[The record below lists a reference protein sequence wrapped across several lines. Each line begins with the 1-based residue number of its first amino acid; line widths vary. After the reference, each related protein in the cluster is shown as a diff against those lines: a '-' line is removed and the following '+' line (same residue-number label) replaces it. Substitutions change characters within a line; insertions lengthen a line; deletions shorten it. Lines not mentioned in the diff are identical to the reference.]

1 MILVGKRYWSGSDTR
16 REASLVGKRDSS
28 GSDARREVLF
38 VEKCRW
44 SSSHSS
50 HRNLST
56 ASSLLDRYATK
67 QGMHDRSRV
76 PIAVA
81 VALAGAVA
89 GEAFA
94 QVSTG
99 SWRKEPS
106 LITPRAA
113 HAVVATADAIYALA
127 GTGPDGQPVLNIERF
142 DGTAW
147 RQDGTL
153 PGEGLNAPA
162 AAAIGDSIYLIG
174 GFGTTT
180 NRPVT
185 NVHRFNTRTKQWTAA
200 APLPA
205 PRGGHAAIV
214 LNGRIH
220 VIGGGNS
227 ISTIDDHS
235 VFDPKLNTWSAR
247 AKLPRSMGS
256 PAAVNAGGRLMSI
269 GGRSGPSDFGDV
281 HVYDDATDTWTPGTP
296 IDARGTGGAA
306 VLSGAV
312 YYFGGEQQAKKAVLD
327 STLRL
332 DAGAKTWVA
341 DAAMP
346 TARSFARAVLF
357 RGRAYVV
364 GGSTLYGS
372 SHASPGSGTVE
383 SFGR

>member
-1 MILVGKRYWSGSDTR
+1 
-16 REASLVGKRDSS
+16 
-28 GSDARREVLF
+28 
-38 VEKCRW
+38 
-44 SSSHSS
+44 
-50 HRNLST
+50 
-56 ASSLLDRYATK
+56 
-67 QGMHDRSRV
+67 MHNRARV
-76 PIAVA
+76 PSALAVLLVA
-81 VALAGAVA
+81 VAGSVI
-89 GEAFA
+89 A
-94 QVSTG
+94 QSATG
-99 SWRKEPS
+99 SWRKEPD

-113 HAVVATADAIYALA
+113 HAVAATSDAIFALA
-127 GTGPDGQPVLNIERF
+127 GTGPEGRPVLDVERF
-142 DGTAW
+142 DGREWKNDTA
-147 RQDGTL
+147 L

-162 AAAIGDSIYLIG
+162 AAAIGDVIFLIG

-185 NVHRFNTRTKQWTAA
+185 DVHRFNTRTKQWTAA

-227 ISTIDDHS
+227 VSTIDDHS

-256 PAAVNAGGRLMSI
+256 PAAVVAGGRLMSI
-269 GGRSGPSDFGDV
+269 GGRSGRSDFGDV
-281 HVYDDATDTWTPGTP
+281 HVYNDTTDTWTPGTP

-306 VLSGAV
+306 MLFGAV
-312 YYFGGEQQAKKAVLD
+312 YYFGGEQQANRAVLD

-332 DAGAKTWVA
+332 DAGAKTWVP
-341 DAAMP
+341 DASMP
-346 TARSFARAVLF
+346 TARSFARTVLF
-357 RGRAYVV
+357 KGRAYVV
-364 GGSTLYGS
+364 GGSTMYGS